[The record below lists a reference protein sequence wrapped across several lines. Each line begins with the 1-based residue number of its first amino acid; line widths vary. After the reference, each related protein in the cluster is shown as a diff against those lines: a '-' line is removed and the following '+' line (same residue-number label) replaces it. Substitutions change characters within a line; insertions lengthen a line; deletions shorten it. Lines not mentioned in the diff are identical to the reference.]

1 MNRWVMVVSLALA
14 ISILGMP
21 ALSNAQQVTFRVGD
35 PYRGTSLTFST
46 APRMVRIQDTPV
58 YTVRGEN
65 DRNLYRYG
73 NTWYYIED
81 GNWYRASSWQGPFVY
96 VRGSMVPEAVL
107 TIPTTY
113 RTTWYSND
121 RWHDGDRWRDR
132 DFYSY
137 RDTYGYR
144 RYPVRI
150 TTMPRMSWVPGTH
163 VLYSTADADYDL
175 YRYGDSYFLVDNGRW
190 YRSYSWR
197 GPFYSVSRRY
207 VPSAVLTIPPSYRRN
222 WTATVDYGTGQRTTY
237 HASRPYQGVTFSTRP
252 SMAFDPGA
260 RVYYNRDQSDY
271 DLFEYA
277 NSWYLEDNG
286 VWYRADSWRGPFYTI
301 TEDDLPNPVIDMW
314 QNQQ

>member
-1 MNRWVMVVSLALA
+1 MNRRVMWFVSLALA

-21 ALSNAQQVTFRVGD
+21 ALTNAQQVTFRVGD
-35 PYRGTSLTFST
+35 AYRGTALTFST

-107 TIPTTY
+107 TLPTTY

-121 RWHDGDRWRDR
+121 RYRDR
-132 DFYSY
+132 DVYSY
-137 RDTYGYR
+137 RDNYGYR

-150 TTMPRMSWVPGTH
+150 STRPAMALIPYTRVF
-163 VLYSTADADYDL
+163 YSTSDADYDL
-175 YRYGDSYFLVDNGRW
+175 YRYGDTWFLVDNGNW
-190 YRSYSWR
+190 YRSNSWR
-197 GPFYSVSRRY
+197 GPFYSTSRRY
-207 VPSAVLTIPPSYRRN
+207 VPSAIMTIPSGYRTN
-222 WTATVDYGTGQRTTY
+222 WTASADYGPGARTTV
-237 HASRPYQGVTFSTRP
+237 HTSRAYQGATFSTRP
-252 SMAFDPGA
+252 SMAFEPGT

-301 TEDDLPNPVIDMW
+301 TEEDLPNPVIEMW

>member
-1 MNRWVMVVSLALA
+1 MNRWVMSIVSLALA
-14 ISILGMP
+14 ISVLSMP
-21 ALSNAQQVTFRVGD
+21 ALTNAQQVTFRVGD
-35 PYRGTSLTFST
+35 TYRGTQLTFST

-96 VRGSMVPEAVL
+96 VRSSMVPEAIL

-113 RTTWYSND
+113 RTSWYPNGY
-121 RWHDGDRWRDR
+121 HRDR
-132 DFYSY
+132 DVYSY
-137 RDTYGYR
+137 RDSYGYR
-144 RYPVRI
+144 RYPTRI
-150 TTMPRMSWVPGTH
+150 QSRPAMALIPNTSVF
-163 VLYSTADADYDL
+163 YSTSDADYDL
-175 YRYGDSYFLVDNGRW
+175 YRYGDTWFLVDNGNW

-207 VPSAVLTIPPSYRRN
+207 VPSEILTIPRGYRSNWNAWSDNGAGYRN
-222 WTATVDYGTGQRTTY
+222 GYRGTVQT
-237 HASRPYQGVTFSTRP
+237 SRPYQGATFSTRP
-252 SMAFDPGA
+252 NMVYEPGS
-260 RVYYNRDQSDY
+260 RVYYMRDQSDY

-301 TEDDLPNPVIDMW
+301 GQDDLPGPVVDMW